1 MKIINENPPEK
12 LLNAIINNGMRP
24 HANVIFT
31 YGDTIYNPGG
41 QDIPDHLIEHEG
53 THYKQQ
59 GNDPDAWWG
68 RYLTDQYF
76 RIEQESEAYARQFA
90 YICAT
95 VKDRN
100 QRHRICLDLAG
111 ILAGPLYGNVIGQMN
126 AYQKIKSLSKVK
138 P

>member
-12 LLNAIINNGMRP
+12 LLNAIVENGMHP
-24 HANVIFT
+24 HPGVIFT
-31 YGDTIYNPGG
+31 YGDIIYNPNGA
-41 QDIPDHLIEHEG
+41 DIPDHLITHEK
-53 THYKQQ
+53 THCDQQ

-76 RIEQESEAYARQFA
+76 RVEQESEAYARQFA
-90 YICAT
+90 HICVK

-100 QRHRICLDLAG
+100 HRYRILIDLAS
-111 ILAGPLYGNVIGQMN
+111 ILSGPIYGNIIGQQN
-126 AYQKIKSLSKVK
+126 AMQMIKSKSNVK